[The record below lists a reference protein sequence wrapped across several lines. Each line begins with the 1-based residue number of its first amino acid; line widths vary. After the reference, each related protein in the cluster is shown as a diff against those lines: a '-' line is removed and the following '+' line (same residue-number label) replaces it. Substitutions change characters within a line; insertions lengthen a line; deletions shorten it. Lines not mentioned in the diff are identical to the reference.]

1 MNKHRLVLTAI
12 IGTIALAALSLSIS
26 LAWYASSDR
35 LGVSTMEISIAASK
49 GLKISKSTEIESF
62 VSDYK
67 EDKSDFL
74 FSPVSAMNQSVW
86 MDNKGDTPKFY
97 DCSNYLVPSSGEP
110 KQEETARGFYQETF
124 YLISESDYYVTLD
137 VDKSDDNSIFT
148 EVRKADNKD
157 KAEEIFRDLPGLG
170 LTVEE
175 IKAKLDELINAL
187 RISILIPDENYY
199 QYYIVDPYKAKDD
212 SDNYIETVYGG
223 RLDNSRSGFFDTYEM
238 MNSNHEYEEREVVY
252 GELNDRSLIRY
263 LDPINPTGEN
273 SNQEEPSNVR
283 HFFGDSF
290 HPINGSKDTAFTFD
304 EEASYEAGLR
314 IAKEKSYSFDDL
326 RTDNPEIKIPCKA
339 NTPRKI
345 VVSFY
350 LEGWDTDCINYTMG
364 STFDIDLSFKLLR
377 IIDEE
382 TLRRI

>member
-35 LGVSTMEISIAASK
+35 LGISTMEVSIAASR
-49 GLKISKSTEIESF
+49 GLKISKSTEIDTF
-62 VSDYK
+62 VGEYK
-67 EDKSDFL
+67 EAKSDFL

-86 MDNKGDTPKFY
+86 MDNKEETPRFY

-110 KQEETARGFYQETF
+110 KQEETAKGFYQETF
-124 YLISESDYYVTLD
+124 YLLTDSNYYVCLD
-137 VDKSDDNSIFT
+137 VDKNDDNTIYT
-148 EVRKADNKD
+148 DLRNADNTK
-157 KAEEIFRDLPGLG
+157 KAEEIYNDLPGLG

-187 RISILIPDENYY
+187 RISILIPDENCY
-199 QYYIVDPYKAKDD
+199 QYYIIDPYKAKDEND
-212 SDNYIETVYGG
+212 EYIDTLYGG
-223 RLDNSRSGFFDTYEM
+223 RLDNSRSGFFDTYET
-238 MNSNHEYEEREVVY
+238 MNANHEYEEREVVY
-252 GELNDRSLIRY
+252 GEINDRSLIKY
-263 LDPINPTGEN
+263 NDPVNPTGEN
-273 SNQEEPSNVR
+273 SNQEEPTNVR

-290 HPINGSKDTAFTFD
+290 HPVNGSKDTAFTFN
-304 EEASYEAGLR
+304 EQASYENGLE
-314 IAKEKSYSFDDL
+314 IAKEKSYSFDEIRND
-326 RTDNPEIKIPCKA
+326 DPAIKIPCKA

-345 VVSFY
+345 IISFY

-377 IIDEE
+377 MIDEE